1 MSRYHS
7 YLNSAKEILQLYK
20 GEEPFAAFLKQF
32 FARRKKYG
40 SKDRKQI
47 SHLCY
52 CYFRLGKAGY
62 TLPIEERVL
71 TALFLCSDAGNEL
84 LQNLKPAWNEK
95 FDLDLKEKLALTNIH
110 SPVKEI
116 SISEVF
122 PWKEELSSGISYKE
136 FCESFFK
143 QPDLFLRLRPG
154 KEKRVI
160 EKLESAGINF
170 KQVRDNCLAL
180 SNSSKLDDV
189 IELNKEAVV
198 QDYNSQKVG
207 ELLLN
212 LKPVIATANNLKQE
226 AITSNLKLSAWD
238 CCAASG
244 GKSIMTKDILGTI
257 DLTVSDIRESIL
269 VNLKKRFRE
278 AGIENYKSFVADLA
292 APKVKLPISNFGLI
306 ICDVPCTGS
315 GTWGRTP
322 EQLYYF
328 DKNEIG
334 KYSSLQ
340 KQIVSNTIPHLQP
353 GGYFL
358 YITCSVFKK
367 ENEEIADFINK
378 NSNFENNKME
388 VLKGYDKKAD
398 TMFAALFRKPL

>member
-32 FARRKKYG
+32 FAQRKKYG

-47 SHLCY
+47 GHLCY
-52 CYFRLGKAGY
+52 CYFRLGKAGSG
-62 TLPIEERVL
+62 LSIEERIL
-71 TALFLCSDAGNEL
+71 AALFLCSDTTNKL
-84 LQNLKPAWNEK
+84 LQQLKPGWNEQIN
-95 FDLDLKEKLALTNIH
+95 LDLVEKFALLNSHKIVERVSLT
-110 SPVKEI
+110 
-116 SISEVF
+116 EVF
-122 PWKEELSSGISYKE
+122 PWDDELSIGIVYEE

-154 KEKRVI
+154 KGKKVI
-160 EKLESAGINF
+160 EKLGTAGISF
-170 KQVRDNCLAL
+170 RQISDNCLSL
-180 SNSSKLDDV
+180 SNSSKIDDV

-198 QDYNSQKVG
+198 QDYNSQSVG
-207 ELLLN
+207 EFLL
-212 LKPVIATANNLKQE
+212 PVRRGRQTDG
-226 AITSNLKLSAWD
+226 AIKLWD

-244 GKSIMTKDILGTI
+244 GKSIMAKDILGDI

-269 VNLKKRFRE
+269 VNLKKRFAE
-278 AGIENYKSFVADLA
+278 AGISIYKSFVKDLTKDTSKA
-292 APKVKLPISNFGLI
+292 LPLGSGEGFNLI
-306 ICDVPCTGS
+306 ICDAPCTGS
-315 GTWGRTP
+315 GTWSRTP

-328 DKNEIG
+328 DKKEIG

-340 KQIVSNTIPHLQP
+340 KQIVYNTISSLQP

-367 ENEEIADFINK
+367 ENEEVVDFIKK
-378 NSNFENNKME
+378 NSGVETIRTE

-398 TMFAALFRKPL
+398 TMFAALLQKPL